1 DRLTGAQWLGDVGQ
15 GASEE
20 VDTPILNGGNYGWR
34 VYEGT
39 LCTNIDPASC
49 IPGNYTPPVFEYAH
63 AGGRCSVIG
72 GYVYRGSQDT
82 LPPGTYVYGDYCT
95 GEVFGWDGSTQS
107 VLLDTAMHISS
118 FGEDE

>member
-1 DRLTGAQWLGDVGQ
+1 
-15 GASEE
+15 
-20 VDTPILNGGNYGWR
+20 WR

-118 FGEDE
+118 FGEDEQGELYVVNLDGTVGRIVPAVSCTYGI